1 MSYSDWKEINVNVA
15 QVLLDYDNPRVF
27 IDKPTQENLLRFL
40 VNEEDSIELANSI
53 NTNQGLPPA
62 EKPVVILEDGK
73 YVVVEGNRRISACKL
88 LYNRSLLS
96 TNEFNKVPD
105 IDSSMK
111 EYLENLPVVLA
122 PSRDAAEPFI
132 TSRHAGEKGIKR
144 WSTIATTKRYIN
156 RYRKQESINH
166 IARVLG
172 ETPSIVRKGIRF
184 FYFLEYVRN
193 ELSWTDEEKRNLEI
207 FKMETT
213 KLDRFLPFSKKAR
226 EILKIDF
233 LPNQRIT
240 TELPVQNFNAAL
252 KDIIERIYLHNEID
266 TRSTVEEV
274 FDSRVVSMSQRDLN
288 TAKTDMGNGT
298 GEAPKGGTGEAPKGG
313 TGEAPKGGTGEAP
326 KGGTEEAP
334 KGGTTKGATNLEK
347 YTYLTK
353 AYPFTNRYKLNK
365 RINVLIKE
373 LKSTKYKEN
382 RMGSMYLVRSLLET
396 YTHEYI
402 DYFVHQD
409 GENRLKGVAKDRTK
423 RNQTLRE
430 LIFDPIKI
438 HLKKSFPQYEEQI
451 ELIDVTFTENN
462 NTAVTRIINF
472 YIHSQTQTP
481 DYQELL
487 DCWKKVSMILDCL
500 DDILAT
506 QNSIKI

>member
-1 MSYSDWKEINVNVA
+1 
-15 QVLLDYDNPRVF
+15 
-27 IDKPTQENLLRFL
+27 
-40 VNEEDSIELANSI
+40 
-53 NTNQGLPPA
+53 
-62 EKPVVILEDGK
+62 
-73 YVVVEGNRRISACKL
+73 
-88 LYNRSLLS
+88 
-96 TNEFNKVPD
+96 
-105 IDSSMK
+105 
-111 EYLENLPVVLA
+111 
-122 PSRDAAEPFI
+122 
-132 TSRHAGEKGIKR
+132 KG
-144 WSTIATTKRYIN
+144 
-156 RYRKQESINH
+156 
-166 IARVLG
+166 
-172 ETPSIVRKGIRF
+172 
-184 FYFLEYVRN
+184 
-193 ELSWTDEEKRNLEI
+193 
-207 FKMETT
+207 
-213 KLDRFLPFSKKAR
+213 
-226 EILKIDF
+226 
-233 LPNQRIT
+233 
-240 TELPVQNFNAAL
+240 
-252 KDIIERIYLHNEID
+252 
-266 TRSTVEEV
+266 
-274 FDSRVVSMSQRDLN
+274 
-288 TAKTDMGNGT
+288 GT
-298 GEAPKGGTGEAPKGG
+298 GEAPKGGTGEAPKGGTGEAPKSGTGEAPKGG